1 MKVLE
6 TEYKGFKVDD
16 NGNVY
21 GKRGKV
27 LKGRIDRC
35 GYKEVC
41 LSLKGKQK
49 NILVH
54 RLILKTFNPCDNMD
68 NLDVNHINGDKTDN
82 RLINLEWCTRS
93 ENIKHSYKNKLQDNA
108 TNQYGNFKVVSD
120 EEVKLMIQL
129 RNEGMTQKE
138 ISNIVGYSI
147 RTIRKY
153 LKRGM

>member
-147 RTIRKY
+147 KTIRKY

>member
-138 ISNIVGYSI
+138 ISNIVGHSI